1 MHLPGIF
8 CRERHERDAQERGG
22 RLRRGELSTTEGPF
36 GETNEQLG
44 GFLLITA
51 GDLNEAIQVP
61 QRSDGPRSIEVRP
74 IKELRL

>member
-1 MHLPGIF
+1 
-8 CRERHERDAQERGG
+8 
-22 RLRRGELSTTEGPF
+22 LSTTEGPF